1 MELPALPAQAV
12 GGRQGVAPHAVH
24 PDAPRL
30 GAVPLE
36 RGAGPLDQ
44 REAPLVTATALQ
56 RREETSSVQP
66 STPLKTTVGPT
77 GARTR
82 HRGTPARVPFRLNA
96 LIFLRGASIA

>member
-36 RGAGPLDQ
+36 RGAG
-44 REAPLVTATALQ
+44 PLVTATALQ